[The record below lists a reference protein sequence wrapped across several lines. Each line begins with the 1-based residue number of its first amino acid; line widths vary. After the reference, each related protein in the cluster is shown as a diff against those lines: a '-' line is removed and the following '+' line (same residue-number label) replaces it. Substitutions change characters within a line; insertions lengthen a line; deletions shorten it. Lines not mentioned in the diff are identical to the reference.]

1 MIAFILFKNK
11 IFDITH
17 RTVVAGKEFI
27 LRQIRIHFLYQSV
40 LLEIELIADDGRIEG
55 DIEISAPEKALERKG
70 TGTGAGIPGGKNAL
84 GIEPCGDF
92 HGFDEILYHLVH
104 ADGLFPMNLDRHPLQ
119 FCEFSGRCSKIRP
132 VVRHA
137 VHDA

>member
-1 MIAFILFKNK
+1 MIALILFKNK

-70 TGTGAGIPGGKNAL
+70 TGTGAGVPGGKNAL
-84 GIEPCGDF
+84 GIKTGGQF
-92 HGFDEILYHLVH
+92 HLLDVILYQTVH
-104 ADGLFPMNLDRHPLQ
+104 SNGLFPVYANRVCHSYSTRENSPFL
-119 FCEFSGRCSKIRP
+119 
-132 VVRHA
+132 A
-137 VHDA
+137 T